1 MNILKVLYKDQGG
14 QTFFEILLAL
24 AIVSLPIAVV
34 MSGLGSALADVAK
47 DLKDSVGQVGN

>member
-1 MNILKVLYKDQGG
+1 MKILKMLHSDQGG

-34 MSGLGSALADVAK
+34 MGGLGDALADVAK
-47 DLKDSVGQVGN
+47 DLKNKVGQVGN